1 MQRIKNPIGLRT
13 LKTAVAVIAAMAI
26 VDYLGTS
33 SSKLIFAMLGA
44 MAAVQPTFKE
54 SVESCLTQ
62 IVGVLFGA
70 LAGVLLR
77 LLPVPTL
84 VQTGIGIVM
93 VITLYNLFHIRFSP
107 SLPCFVVVM
116 ICTTPDVQPLEYAV
130 GRTWDTAIGLGV
142 GMLIN
147 TLVFPYDN
155 SRRIRLLAVSLDK
168 ELISFFEEMFDGDD
182 ALPDTEKM
190 NRIIKDLHRQ
200 LDTFS
205 NQRLWLRLRRQKEEL
220 ETFRICEK
228 KGRELIARMEILH
241 NAGVPGALTTENKQ
255 RLIESGAVILDERNA
270 DVTNERDIVTNYHIR
285 QMLDIRQELLRVL
298 SLDEEKAE
306 V

>member
-155 SRRIRLLAVSLDK
+155 RRRIRLLAVSLDK
-168 ELISFFEEMFDGDD
+168 ALISFFEEMFDGDD

-298 SLDEEKAE
+298 SLDEEKSE